1 MLKNIN
7 VLRNKSVNKRRLC
20 DNSQNS
26 PNKST
31 NTGTFPKHIKF
42 DSSSSDE
49 GENEKTSSNTKNL
62 SILESTPAPHNIAFI
77 KNNDVNSDD
86 FVYSS
91 DDECFDPF
99 LNKNPKDFEKCD
111 ELNSEN
117 INSEFDEINS
127 DNTDVSNND
136 EKNLNNDDNNEKEDR
151 KTEVVDNIRV
161 PKNQNRPKI
170 QCFVCGKFDLNF
182 KRHWFTKCG
191 KNTEFTK
198 AKLSACKLSGAWQ
211 NSIFGEYIEY
221 RKNIH
226 RYSKRLIFGKKR
238 LVQAFNCQNN
248 LLSNMLF
255 NIVGNSVSSDN
266 IENIILSI
274 DNNFPKFI
282 SIISNFSKG
291 STTSNFFKSIYYFL
305 EFLNLRK
312 ISVKKEGRELST
324 MLRQVVDK
332 IKILEPKFS
341 GKKITETFNLSR
353 RLKNLEHY
361 SFYMKKFKKLS
372 LKILQDK
379 DLNFSD
385 FKRFQYLYILLVV
398 ATNGGRSEFAYKQT
412 VNNISHENG
421 EELSVNVNYYL
432 MELLKEVG
440 WSLEDGLVY
449 TFRRSAATSS
459 KYINNDTD
467 ITCFLRGHS
476 SKTSAVILDKDM
488 AKKVAIKAI
497 KALRLLEKEKGEF
510 DENINNKYYI
520 NNRFN
525 PNSISKDLKKIILN
539 NEDDENNEID
549 DKNENDNDNDKN
561 DIEIKIEK
569 DDRNDDYEEFKKKMK
584 NIMLLKDI

>member
-1 MLKNIN
+1 M
-7 VLRNKSVNKRRLC
+7 S
-20 DNSQNS
+20 
-26 PNKST
+26 
-31 NTGTFPKHIKF
+31 
-42 DSSSSDE
+42 
-49 GENEKTSSNTKNL
+49 
-62 SILESTPAPHNIAFI
+62 
-77 KNNDVNSDD
+77 
-86 FVYSS
+86 
-91 DDECFDPF
+91 
-99 LNKNPKDFEKCD
+99 
-111 ELNSEN
+111 
-117 INSEFDEINS
+117 
-127 DNTDVSNND
+127 
-136 EKNLNNDDNNEKEDR
+136 
-151 KTEVVDNIRV
+151 
-161 PKNQNRPKI
+161 
-170 QCFVCGKFDLNF
+170 
-182 KRHWFTKCG
+182 
-191 KNTEFTK
+191 TK

-412 VNNISHENG
+412 VNNISHVT
-421 EELSVNVNYYL
+421 EEG
-432 MELLKEVG
+432 K
-440 WSLEDGLVY
+440 
-449 TFRRSAATSS
+449 
-459 KYINNDTD
+459 KYIFHYFMEKQKSL
-467 ITCFLRGHS
+467 TCYVLSKKKEIKFAKNFMLLR
-476 SKTSAVILDKDM
+476 
-488 AKKVAIKAI
+488 
-497 KALRLLEKEKGEF
+497 
-510 DENINNKYYI
+510 ENIINKL
-520 NNRFN
+520 F
-525 PNSISKDLKKIILN
+525 
-539 NEDDENNEID
+539 
-549 DKNENDNDNDKN
+549 
-561 DIEIKIEK
+561 
-569 DDRNDDYEEFKKKMK
+569 
-584 NIMLLKDI
+584 